1 MAAQTGQDV
10 ASRRVDLDVRT
21 ERDTSEVGVR
31 YFDAGTGGDDEGK
44 PPVVLLHGIGL
55 DAAAISWK
63 RVVPVLARDQ
73 QVLALDFPGHG
84 VSDKPARS
92 YTTPYYAGVLDAFLD
107 SIDVERAALV
117 GISMGGG
124 IALGRALDSPERVLR
139 LVLVDS
145 HGLGRDA
152 PWRAPGFLSLW
163 MPGFDSL
170 LTGSLRDPATV
181 SVGLRAMTVDP
192 DPEFLA
198 DVCET
203 VTDGR
208 TVRALTNWQRSEF
221 GPCGLRTCYLDQVDE
236 LSVPTLLVHGR
247 DDPVFPVT
255 WSARADERIETSS
268 FEPIEACGHWPPR
281 ERPAVFNRLVSDFLE
296 SEGDRAE

>member
-31 YFDAGTGGDDEGK
+31 YFDAGTGGGDEGK

-63 RVVPVLARDQ
+63 RVVPVLARDRR
-73 QVLALDFPGHG
+73 VLALDFPGHG
-84 VSDKPARS
+84 GSDKPARS

-124 IALGRALDSPERVLR
+124 IALGRALDSPERVSR

-163 MPGFDSL
+163 MPGFAANGELARPGDGFRGPPCDDRRSRP
-170 LTGSLRDPATV
+170 GVPRGRLRDCD
-181 SVGLRAMTVDP
+181 RW
-192 DPEFLA
+192 
-198 DVCET
+198 
-203 VTDGR
+203 TDG
-208 TVRALTNWQRSEF
+208 TGA
-221 GPCGLRTCYLDQVDE
+221 DE
-236 LSVPTLLVHGR
+236 L
-247 DDPVFPVT
+247 
-255 WSARADERIETSS
+255 AA
-268 FEPIEACGHWPPR
+268 
-281 ERPAVFNRLVSDFLE
+281 
-296 SEGDRAE
+296 